1 MGKPRCYF
9 VKRSLGVLLNMEQCP
24 ICGDTKTENGECF
37 YCDWKGYTGAGKTLK
52 EIIQKKN
59 LKGGKNGENGKRKK

>member
-1 MGKPRCYF
+1 
-9 VKRSLGVLLNMEQCP
+9 MEQCP